1 VPYLCENIEMWECE
15 SRVWDVIENKTLC
28 DGVCPFSDA
37 DCAWKKP
44 HAKSLWLL
52 HTGNQFVHV
61 HCVEIAAPQ
70 RNEDARHCRLGR
82 AK

>member
-1 VPYLCENIEMWECE
+1 VFGMFLKIKRCVMEC
-15 SRVWDVIENKTLC
+15 VL
-28 DGVCPFSDA
+28 FSD
-37 DCAWKKP
+37 
-44 HAKSLWLL
+44 AKSLWLL
-52 HTGNQFVHV
+52 HTGNQFVQV